1 LRLKTF
7 TKSGIAG
14 RKVLARVDFNVPLT
28 SDGKVADDTRINAH
42 VPLIKEL
49 SDAGAKVALISHLG
63 RPKGAP
69 VAKYSLRPVAEEL
82 SSVLGKKV
90 GFAEDCVGAPAQ
102 GAVDA
107 LTPGGIT
114 LLENLRFHA
123 EEEKN
128 DAGFAKMLAAPF
140 DVFIMDAFSA
150 AHRAHASTKAV
161 TDCLPS
167 FAGPLLIREIEMLSA
182 VRDDPKK
189 PFMLILGGAKVSDK
203 IGVIENMLDSVDTII
218 IGGGMAFTF
227 LKAQGF
233 EIGKSLCEEDRLEFS
248 REMLR
253 RAKAKGVKIILPDDV
268 TAASEISESA
278 SVSVVPVSAIP
289 ADKLGLDIGPRTA
302 ESFCKALDAA
312 RTVLWNGPM
321 GVFETAP
328 FAKGT
333 EAIAARL
340 ALITKNGALTVVGGG
355 DSAAAIAKFGHE
367 KDVTHVSTGGGA
379 SLEFFEGK
387 TLPGVEPYVL
397 PGVEG

>member
-7 TKSGIAG
+7 AKTDITGK
-14 RKVLARVDFNVPLT
+14 KVLVRVDFNVPL
-28 SDGKVADDTRINAH
+28 SPDGKVADDTRIKAH

-49 SDAGAKVALISHLG
+49 REAGARVALISHLG
-63 RPKGAP
+63 RPKGTP

-82 SSVLGKKV
+82 SSVLGNKAA
-90 GFAEDCVGAPAQ
+90 FAEDCVGATAQ
-102 GAVDA
+102 DAVDS
-107 LTPGGIT
+107 LPPGGVV

-128 DAGFAKMLAAPF
+128 DAGFAKALAAPF
-140 DVFIMDAFSA
+140 DVFVMDAFSA

-182 VRDDPKK
+182 VRDNPKK
-189 PFMLILGGAKVSDK
+189 PFVLILGGAKVSDK
-203 IGVIENMLDSVDTII
+203 IGVIENMLDSVDTIL

-227 LKAQGF
+227 LRAQGL
-233 EIGKSLCEEDRLEFS
+233 EIGKSLCEADRLEFS

-253 RAKAKGVKIILPDDV
+253 RAKAKGVNIILPDDV
-268 TAASEISESA
+268 AVASEISESA
-278 SVSVVPVSAIP
+278 SVSVAPASAIP
-289 ADKLGLDIGPRTA
+289 ALKMGLDIGPRTI
-302 ESFCKALDAA
+302 ESFCRALDGAK
-312 RTVLWNGPM
+312 TVLWNGPM

-333 EAIAARL
+333 EAIAERL
-340 ALITKNGALTVVGGG
+340 ARITPKGALTVVGGG

-387 TLPGVEPYVL
+387 TLPGIEPYII
-397 PGVEG
+397 G